1 MAVHCMIDLETGSIQ
16 LDCMILSI
24 GIVKFN
30 PVTETIIDTLYIKPS
45 LEDQEALG
53 RIIDDGT
60 ADWWVSQPAHNSEEA
75 WSDVDRIPYITALE
89 ELQKF
94 VWNTDYVWSN
104 GANFDIPVIS
114 QAMIS
119 AKMNTPWDFYKA
131 RDTRTIYE
139 IAKVKLSDDKHVTT
153 HNALEDAI
161 HQTKILF
168 RAYKKLIA
176 LGVEMK

>member
-1 MAVHCMIDLETGSIQ
+1 MAIHAMIDLETGSTH
-16 LDCMILSI
+16 LKCMILTI

-45 LEDQEALG
+45 LEDQEVIG

-60 ADWWVSQPAHNSEEA
+60 ANWWADQDPANSAEA
-75 WSDVDRIPYITALE
+75 WGPENRVPYLETLDRVK
-89 ELQKF
+89 KF
-94 VWNTDYVWSN
+94 IWGSEYVWSN
-104 GANFDIPVIS
+104 GASFDIPIVHH
-114 QAMIS
+114 AFLD
-119 AKMNTPWDFYKA
+119 AGMNTPWDFYKA

-161 HQTKILF
+161 HQTKVLF
-168 RAYKKLIA
+168 RAYKKLNA
-176 LGVEMK
+176 LGLELK